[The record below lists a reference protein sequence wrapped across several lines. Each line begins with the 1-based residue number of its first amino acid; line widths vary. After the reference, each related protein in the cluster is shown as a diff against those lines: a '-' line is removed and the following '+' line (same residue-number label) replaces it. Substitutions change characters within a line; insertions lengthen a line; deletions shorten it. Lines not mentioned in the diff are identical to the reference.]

1 MITGTHNCVIGIKAH
16 SSDKTM
22 LGTVQLAKNLCPDGH
37 TPYMMTYYYYFA
49 KLVQLPYSISSYN
62 CEYSLLLAYISN
74 KITFIIIFL
83 INTL

>member
-62 CEYSLLLAYISN
+62 SYWLIFPTRSLLLLS
-74 KITFIIIFL
+74 F
-83 INTL
+83 